1 MMPPSTQSLIS
12 IQKAGAAVFEAD
24 AELKIATKAYAERVA
39 AAVALNAFN
48 VGNDHLF
55 ENWKSLAR
63 AAQTMADIEAE
74 LRKVYSVVSE
84 LLAEEPQA
92 INAVLA
98 LSAPST
104 LVASDL
110 SIEAVTTQRKKRVSK
125 VLPPVLV
132 PSKKKAKAQKNH
144 PSELKGN
151 TAKLWPFLERALN
164 DSQFIALN
172 QSATAIQS
180 GVPLG
185 SMTSTIKKLI
195 ALGWLETDSA
205 GHFRLEANR

>member
-92 INAVLA
+92 IGQTAAQGWGRCLRR
-98 LSAPST
+98 
-104 LVASDL
+104 
-110 SIEAVTTQRKKRVSK
+110 TTGPGWKRLDQTHRQR
-125 VLPPVLV
+125 
-132 PSKKKAKAQKNH
+132 
-144 PSELKGN
+144 EL
-151 TAKLWPFLERALN
+151 
-164 DSQFIALN
+164 
-172 QSATAIQS
+172 
-180 GVPLG
+180 
-185 SMTSTIKKLI
+185 
-195 ALGWLETDSA
+195 
-205 GHFRLEANR
+205 